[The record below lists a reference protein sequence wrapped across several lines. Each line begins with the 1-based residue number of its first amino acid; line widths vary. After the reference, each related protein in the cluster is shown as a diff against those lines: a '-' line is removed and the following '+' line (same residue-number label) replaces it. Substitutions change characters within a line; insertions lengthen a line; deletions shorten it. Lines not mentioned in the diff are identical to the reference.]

1 MGIPDGNFTT
11 NSNDIEVTPTLGMLL
26 AVTQQELTEAYQI
39 QAVHLRAIRIVS
51 EALGHPYKGIT
62 GKTCI
67 DLAELAAKVIRGEV
81 PNPAAKG

>member
-1 MGIPDGNFTT
+1 MGISNENFTA
-11 NSNDIEVTPTLGMLL
+11 NVRDIEVTPTLGMLL
-26 AVTQQELTEAYQI
+26 AATQQELAEAYQI
-39 QAVHLRAIRIVS
+39 QAVHLKAIRIVS
-51 EALGHPYKGIT
+51 EALGHPYKGA